1 MDYPVCLAHLTPV
14 QIQLI
19 EALELGLD
27 SSLNLLDASCLR
39 DVVAEELIQVTTT
52 VDLLEIA
59 LEVHGVNQHFIAFRS
74 EFLLQL
80 PDLELVADLL
90 FRGVVDLILLQ
101 NDLRLPS
108 RLHCRAHPP

>member
-1 MDYPVCLAHLTPV
+1 MDYPICLAHLTPV

-19 EALELGLD
+19 EALELGPD
-27 SSLNLLDASCLR
+27 SSFNFLNAACLR
-39 DVVAEELIQVTTT
+39 VVVAEELIQVTTT

-90 FRGVVDLILLQ
+90 LRGVVDLILLP
-101 NDLRLPS
+101 NGLCLP
-108 RLHCRAHPP
+108 P